1 MVKRIK
7 MWVRLNKPYVI
18 WVSIIVIYTFIML
31 GIIVV
36 IRATDKDG
44 ESSFT
49 SKVNKVRET
58 EVITE
63 EVQTAGN
70 E

>member
-1 MVKRIK
+1 MIKKIK

-18 WVSIIVIYTFIML
+18 WLSIILIYTFIML
-31 GIIVV
+31 GVIVIIT
-36 IRATDKDG
+36 ATDKDG
-44 ESSFT
+44 DSSFT

-58 EVITE
+58 EISTE
-63 EVQTAGN
+63 EISTVGN